1 MGCSIWGTGNYAAW
15 GDRFAEV
22 GTLLVAELGV
32 EGLDVLDVATGHG
45 PTAITAARA
54 GGRVTGLDLTPELL
68 AIARRRADEAGVQVD
83 WVEADMIAMPF
94 PDGSFDRVLSTF
106 GVMVAPDHRAMAT
119 ELVRLC
125 RPGGVIASTAWS
137 PDSVY
142 SKIGGI
148 VGGFLAAADE
158 DADDADD
165 VDDAEPGPVP
175 TDWAD
180 PDAVRSIFA
189 GLPVTVETVARTVT
203 VRWPSIDALID
214 ALPGF
219 GPLAGAVEALR
230 ADGTWDAARAA
241 LAEMLAAES
250 SSNASSSNAS
260 SSNASSSNASSSNA
274 SSSSTELVVEV
285 PYAVTVA
292 TR

>member
-1 MGCSIWGTGNYAAW
+1 MGCSVWAVGNYAGW
-15 GDRFAEV
+15 GDRFSAVGTRLVAEV
-22 GTLLVAELGV
+22 GV
-32 EGLDVLDVATGHG
+32 EGFDVLDVATGHG
-45 PTAITAARA
+45 PTAIAAARA
-54 GGRVTGLDLTPELL
+54 GGRVTGLDITPELL
-68 AIARRRADEAGVQVD
+68 AIARRRAHEAGVRVD
-83 WVEADMIAMPF
+83 WVEADMTAMPF
-94 PDGSFDRVLSTF
+94 PDRSFDRVLSTF
-106 GVMVAPDHRAMAT
+106 GAMAAPDHRGMAT

-137 PDSVY
+137 LDSVY

-148 VGGFLAAADE
+148 VGGLLAGDDE
-158 DADDADD
+158 
-165 VDDAEPGPVP
+165 DDAEPGPMP

-203 VRWPSIDALID
+203 VRWPSIEALID
-214 ALPGF
+214 VLPEF

-230 ADGTWDAARAA
+230 AAGTWDAARTA

-250 SSNASSSNAS
+250 SS
-260 SSNASSSNASSSNA
+260 
-274 SSSSTELVVEV
+274 STELVAEV
-285 PYAVTVA
+285 PYAVTIA

>member
-1 MGCSIWGTGNYAAW
+1 MGCSVWGTGNYAAW
-15 GDRFAEV
+15 GDRFSEV
-22 GTLLVAELGV
+22 GTRLISEVGV

-106 GVMVAPDHRAMAT
+106 GVMVAPDQRGMAT

-148 VGGFLAAADE
+148 VGGFLAADDE
-158 DADDADD
+158 DADDDA
-165 VDDAEPGPVP
+165 DDAEPGPMP

-214 ALPGF
+214 ALPEF

-241 LAEMLAAES
+241 LAGMLAAE
-250 SSNASSSNAS
+250 
-260 SSNASSSNASSSNA
+260 